1 MGYEKKT
8 TNNRME
14 LTAVIMALETVTSFD
29 DFKLEQALLGAFE
42 KNKII
47 DVKKIRIIIYT
58 DSSYVANAY
67 NKK

>member
-1 MGYEKKT
+1 MGYEEET

-14 LTAVIMALETVTSFD
+14 LTAVIKALEAITLSENFIA
-29 DFKLEQALLGAFE
+29 DFE
-42 KNKII
+42 IT
-47 DVKKIRIIIYT
+47 RIIIYT